1 MLTVR
6 SRRGGRFAATYA
18 PQAALRRA
26 VESVPAAAQLAIAA
40 TASYSFAHF
49 VVGHQVPLLAITV
62 CLSSLGFVRDA
73 RPKRVLETALGLSIG
88 VALAEAMLLLAGR
101 GVWQIVL
108 ALFATLLIA
117 RLLNAAPAVAVAA
130 TAQSAIVLLIQL
142 PAGGSWA
149 RSIDGFIG
157 GAVAL
162 LATALVPRDPRRAAR
177 RDAERVFAG
186 LRRGFDDTA
195 RALRIA
201 DRPTATAALGGLRAL
216 QPAIVNWTTTLDSAV
231 AIARVSPFLRRRLP
245 ELLAQRRLLD
255 GVELAVRSMRTIA
268 RRAEALTVDG
278 VPRPELAELV
288 QAVGSATA
296 LLGRSVRDPSALVPA
311 RQDLLLIA
319 RRLDPRLISPDASL
333 TASMVTVLVRPAVV
347 DLAIAAGVP
356 AHEIRAE
363 LPSLD

>member
-1 MLTVR
+1 MAGG
-6 SRRGGRFAATYA
+6 RGGRIAATYA
-18 PQAALRRA
+18 PRIAARRA
-26 VESVPAAAQLAIAA
+26 LESVPAAAQLAIAA
-40 TASYSFAHF
+40 TASYGVAHF

-88 VALAEAMLLLAGR
+88 VALAEGMLLLAGR
-101 GVWQIVL
+101 GVWQILV
-108 ALFATLLIA
+108 ALFVTLLIA
-117 RLLNAAPAVAVAA
+117 RALNAAPAVSVAA

-149 RSIDGFIG
+149 RSVDGFIG

-162 LATALVPRDPRRAAR
+162 LATALVPRDPRRAAA

-195 RALRIA
+195 RALRAA
-201 DRPTATAALGGLRAL
+201 DRDTATAALVGLRDL
-216 QPAIVNWTTTLDSAV
+216 QPAIVDWTTTLDSAV

-268 RRAEALTVDG
+268 RRAEALTADG
-278 VPRPELAELV
+278 TARPELAELV
-288 QAVGSATA
+288 QAVGAVTA
-296 LLGRSVRDPSALVPA
+296 LLGRSVRNPAALVPA

-319 RRLDPRLISPDASL
+319 RTLDPRLISSEASL
-333 TASMVTVLVRPAVV
+333 TASMVTVLVRPVVV

-356 AHEIRAE
+356 GDQIRAV
-363 LPSLD
+363 LPPLT